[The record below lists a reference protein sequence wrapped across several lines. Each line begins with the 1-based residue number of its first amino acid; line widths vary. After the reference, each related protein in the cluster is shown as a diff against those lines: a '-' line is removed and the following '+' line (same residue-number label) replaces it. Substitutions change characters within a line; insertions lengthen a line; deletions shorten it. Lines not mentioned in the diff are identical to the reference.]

1 VSRAARREIARY
13 DPDVSSLDLFPANAP
28 KRDVYTVSRLNR
40 EARLLLEK
48 GMPPLWIQGEISNF
62 SAPKSGHWYFS
73 LKDSG
78 AHVRCAMFRQ
88 RSILSKCEPRDGLLV
103 LARARITLY
112 EARGEYQL
120 LIDHLEEAGEGELRR
135 QFELLKA
142 KLQAEGLFAAERK
155 RPLPS
160 LPQRIGIVTS
170 STGAA
175 IRDILHILARRFPA
189 IPVLIYPVPVQGE
202 GVARRIAT
210 AVRYASQRG
219 ECDVLIIAR
228 GGGSL
233 EDLRAFNDEVLAR
246 AIAECRVPTVTGI
259 GHEVDFTIA
268 DFVADV
274 RAPTPSGAAELVV
287 PDQQQWLMRYGATL
301 QRLAGAMN
309 RNLTRRATSHEWLI
323 GRLRQAHP
331 GVRLMH
337 QAQRLDDLDQRL
349 TLSARRWLDGSAARL
364 RAHMGSLARFSPGT
378 RIRELSSRHA
388 QYQLRLRMAAQAR
401 VSAAKA
407 RLDLGMRALN
417 AVSPLATLDRGYA
430 IVTRS
435 ADGQLLRSA
444 KQAAPGDDIEA
455 RLSRG
460 RIVARVKDI
469 KE

>member
-1 VSRAARREIARY
+1 MIRF
-13 DPDVSSLDLFPANAP
+13 VSSLDLFPAKAAN
-28 KRDVYTVSRLNR
+28 RDVYTVSRLNR

-88 RSILSKCEPRDGLLV
+88 RSMLSKCEPRDGLLV
-103 LARARITLY
+103 LARARVTLY

-120 LIDHLEEAGEGELRR
+120 LIDYLEEAGEGELRR
-135 QFELLKA
+135 QFELLKG

-160 LPQRIGIVTS
+160 LPQRIGVITS

-175 IRDILHILARRFPA
+175 IRDILNILGRRFPA

-202 GVARRIAT
+202 GVARRIAA
-210 AVRYASQRG
+210 AVRYASRRA
-219 ECDVLIIAR
+219 ECDVLILAR

-268 DFVADV
+268 DLVADV

-287 PDQQQWLMRYGATL
+287 PDQQQWLARYDSTL

-309 RNLTRRATSHEWLI
+309 RNLVRRVTSHEWLI

-331 GVRLMH
+331 GVRLLH
-337 QAQRLDDLDQRL
+337 QAQRLDDLEQRL
-349 TLSARRWLDGSAARL
+349 TLSVRRWLDSSAARL
-364 RAHMGSLARFSPGT
+364 HAQAALLARFSPGT
-378 RIRELSSRHA
+378 RIRELSSRRA
-388 QYQLRLRMAAQAR
+388 EYQLRLRMAVQAR
-401 VSAAKA
+401 MSTA
-407 RLDLGMRALN
+407 RARMDLGMRALN
-417 AVSPLATLDRGYA
+417 AVSPLATLERGYA

-435 ADGQLLRSA
+435 ADGQLLRFA
-444 KQAAPGDDIEA
+444 EQVAAGEDIEA
-455 RLSRG
+455 RLSKG
-460 RIVARVKDI
+460 RVVARVKDI

>member
-1 VSRAARREIARY
+1 MIRL
-13 DPDVSSLDLFPANAP
+13 VSSLDLFPAKAAN
-28 KRDVYTVSRLNR
+28 RDVYTVSRLNR
-40 EARLLLEK
+40 EARLLLEQ

-88 RSILSKCEPRDGLLV
+88 RSMLSKCEPRDGLQV
-103 LARARITLY
+103 LARARVTLY
-112 EARGEYQL
+112 EARGDYQL
-120 LIDHLEEAGEGELRR
+120 LVDHLEEAGEGELRR

-142 KLQAEGLFAAERK
+142 KLQAEGLFAPERK

-160 LPQRIGIVTS
+160 LPQRIGVITS

-175 IRDILHILARRFPA
+175 IRDILNILGRRFPA

-202 GVARRIAT
+202 GVARRIAS
-210 AVRYASQRG
+210 AVRYASRRA
-219 ECDVLIIAR
+219 ECYVLILAR

-233 EDLRAFNDEVLAR
+233 EDLLAFNDEVLAR

-287 PDQQQWLMRYGATL
+287 PDQQQWLTRYDSTL

-309 RNLTRRATSHEWLI
+309 RNLVRRVTSHEWLI

-331 GVRLMH
+331 GVRLLH
-337 QAQRLDDLDQRL
+337 QAQRLDDLEQRL
-349 TLSARRWLDGSAARL
+349 ALSARRWLESSTARL
-364 RAHMGSLARFSPGT
+364 RARIALLSRFSPLA
-378 RIRELSSRHA
+378 RIRELSSRRA
-388 QYQLRLRMAAQAR
+388 ELQMRLRTAAHAR
-401 VSAAKA
+401 VGAAKA
-407 RLDLGMRALN
+407 RVDLAMRALN
-417 AVSPLATLDRGYA
+417 TVSPLATLDRGYA
-430 IVTRS
+430 IVIRS
-435 ADGQLLRSA
+435 ADGRLLRSSSQVRA
-444 KQAAPGDDIEA
+444 GEDIEA
-455 RLSRG
+455 RLSEG
-460 RIVARVKDI
+460 RVIARVKDI

>member
-1 VSRAARREIARY
+1 MIRL
-13 DPDVSSLDLFPANAP
+13 VSSLDLFPAKAAN
-28 KRDVYTVSRLNR
+28 RDVYTVSRLNR
-40 EARLLLEK
+40 EARLLLEQ

-88 RSILSKCEPRDGLLV
+88 RSMLSKCEPRDGLQV
-103 LARARITLY
+103 LARARVTLY
-112 EARGEYQL
+112 EARGDYQL
-120 LIDHLEEAGEGELRR
+120 LVDHLEEAGEGELRR
-135 QFELLKA
+135 QFELLKG

-160 LPQRIGIVTS
+160 LPQRIGVITS

-175 IRDILHILARRFPA
+175 IRDILNILGRRFPA

-202 GVARRIAT
+202 GVARRIAS
-210 AVRYASQRG
+210 AVRYASRRA
-219 ECDVLIIAR
+219 ECDVLILAR

-233 EDLRAFNDEVLAR
+233 EDLLAFNDEVLAR

-287 PDQQQWLMRYGATL
+287 PDQQQWLTRYDSTL

-309 RNLTRRATSHEWLI
+309 RNLVRRVTSHEWLI

-331 GVRLMH
+331 GVRLLH
-337 QAQRLDDLDQRL
+337 QAQRLDDLEQRL
-349 TLSARRWLDGSAARL
+349 ALSARRWLESSTARL
-364 RAHMGSLARFSPGT
+364 RARIALLSRFSPLA
-378 RIRELSSRHA
+378 RIRELSSRRA
-388 QYQLRLRMAAQAR
+388 ELQMRLRTAAHAR
-401 VSAAKA
+401 VGAAKA
-407 RLDLGMRALN
+407 RVDLAMRALN
-417 AVSPLATLDRGYA
+417 TVSPLATLDRGYA
-430 IVTRS
+430 IVIRS
-435 ADGQLLRSA
+435 ADGRLLRSSSQVRA
-444 KQAAPGDDIEA
+444 GEDIEA
-455 RLSRG
+455 RLSEG
-460 RIVARVKDI
+460 RVIARVKDI